1 MTYEEFM
8 DKVAFGEDHHR
19 VYIHDPA
26 YYCRAVLTIIQCVP
40 KELIPPHLDEK
51 AYQDFLDYQ
60 KEVMARKLWDKLR
73 SDVRGECHNVH
84 EPLKNPT
91 FWLTPHF
98 KCSECGAVHVS
109 MEYVHFC
116 PNCGA
121 KVVDE

>member
-1 MTYEEFM
+1 MTYEEFK

-19 VYIHDPA
+19 VYIYDQA
-26 YYCRAVLTIIQCVP
+26 YYCRAVLTNIQCVS

-60 KEVMARKLWDKLR
+60 KEVMARELWDKLR

-84 EPLKNPT
+84 EPPKNTT
-91 FWLTPHF
+91 FWPVPHF

-109 MEYVHFC
+109 MDYVYFC
-116 PNCGA
+116 PACGA